1 MTTDPYRVLGV
12 ASNATDEEIKKAYRA
27 LSKKYHPDANLDNPV
42 LAEQKFKEVQEAYR
56 NITEMRERGT
66 YGPMGGYGQGY
77 GTSGQGY
84 GTSGNGNPFG
94 YGAAGYGQDYRRG
107 SAFDDFFGT
116 WQRAAGQ
123 QEETTDM
130 QAARNYIN
138 AGEHQSALNVLNR
151 IEEYSRTARWYYYSA
166 VANSGLGNNAIA
178 LEYAERAAG
187 LEPDNM
193 EYRMLLNKLQQ
204 GGSWYR
210 GRGEDYGRSRSVGS
224 WCLEMCCLNLFC
236 NFCCIPC

>member
-1 MTTDPYRVLGV
+1 MTADPYSILGV
-12 ASNATDEEIKKAYRA
+12 ASNATDEEIKKAYRV

-56 NITEMRERGT
+56 NITEMRERGA
-66 YGPMGGYGQGY
+66 YGSMGGYG
-77 GTSGQGY
+77 S
-84 GTSGNGNPFG
+84 
-94 YGAAGYGQDYRRG
+94 AGYGQDYRRG
-107 SAFDDFFGT
+107 STFDDFFGT

-123 QEETTDM
+123 QEESTDM
-130 QAARNYIN
+130 QAARHYIN
-138 AGEHQSALNVLNR
+138 AGEYQSALNVLNQ

-187 LEPDNM
+187 LEPNNM

-236 NFCCIPC
+236 NLCCNPC